1 MLGRLCIHDRKG
13 YEKLQ
18 ENPHFYRLHTDRK
31 RLNGISYHTKQHE
44 NISAALASFD
54 DNQVVSV
61 HIVSLLEIVDFIAII
76 YVIKCIMCNIYVKLF
91 IVFRV

>member
-18 ENPHFYRLHTDRK
+18 QNPHFYRLHTGRK

-44 NISAALASFD
+44 ITSAALASID
-54 DNQVVSV
+54 DNRVISV
-61 HIVSLLEIVDFIAII
+61 LLATRHLHNVSLWEIVDFIVII
-76 YVIKCIMCNIYVKLF
+76 YVIKCI
-91 IVFRV
+91 IV